1 MSQYRPDDHLLAFL
15 EALLLRGQIDRSHP
29 VSVAC
34 RSSIRHET
42 IRVQHF
48 NPLSGRSPICVSRLS
63 WTLSCAHGRPWQRF
77 RLSVPQ
83 LRVLDV
89 ERSSERSYEICPVCF
104 WEDDPVQNEDPEYQG
119 GANSVSLTTAR
130 RNYVAHGACDQEFVG
145 NVRAPKVEEIPSFRS
160 WTQDPEKQAALE
172 RGIRSALL
180 ETARAM
186 LSGKLGV
193 IDGCSAIAC
202 LASGMEDD
210 RLRPTLQTFE
220 IVAGETEELPR
231 GDVGDLWHP
240 AALAAK
246 DVEVAAYEAQV
257 TNEVFNA
264 CRSLEAL
271 LVLDPPPR
279 TKPNSQPE
287 LSG

>member
-1 MSQYRPDDHLLAFL
+1 MRRSGCSISTRFPEGVRYAYLDYLGRYPVLMGV
-15 EALLLRGQIDRSHP
+15 RGKGSGFP
-29 VSVAC
+29 C
-34 RSSIRHET
+34 RSCG
-42 IRVQHF
+42 F
-48 NPLSGRSPICVSRLS
+48 
-63 WTLSCAHGRPWQRF
+63 WTLSDPVNG
-77 RLSVPQ
+77 
-83 LRVLDV
+83 
-89 ERSSERSYEICPVCF
+89 SYEICPVCF